1 MHGCLCSSKT
11 MARQLA
17 IDYGKKRT
25 GLAVTDMLQIVPGA
39 LDTID
44 TPHLMRYLEDYTQRE
59 EVERI
64 IIGEPYQPNGE
75 ASENLKRV
83 KLFEDQWRKK
93 HPEIPI
99 EGYDERF
106 TSVIAHNTML
116 TAGLRRKARQ
126 DKALVD
132 RISATIILQDY
143 ISSKR

>member
-1 MHGCLCSSKT
+1 
-11 MARQLA
+11 MARILA
-17 IDYGKKRT
+17 IDYGQKRT

-39 LDTID
+39 LDTVD
-44 TPHLMRYLEDYTQRE
+44 TKALMSFLDDYVKRE

-64 IIGEPYQPNGE
+64 VIGEPMQPNGQP
-75 ASENLKRV
+75 SENLKRV
-83 KLFEDQWRKK
+83 KKFEAQWRQK

-106 TSVIAHNTML
+106 TSVMAHQTML
-116 TAGLRRKARQ
+116 DAGLGRKARR

-143 ISSKR
+143 LQRRMM